1 MAQPGPVGEPAM
13 FRTFLLVAATII
25 VSLVPLSAPVHASC
39 PVIAASLGEHYDNA
53 EVVFIG
59 RAIDVTPVQAM
70 VDDVN
75 GKRMM
80 TEKHTRFEVIEI
92 LKGAPADRLLTKTE
106 YGRHDCHFEFTPGSH
121 YIVFAHRER
130 RDGSLRVGL
139 GGPTALLANA
149 GAALVYC
156 RRVTATGKGPSL
168 IGTVWSRMPSAE
180 LGMDEYPRGVPG
192 AVASI
197 DVNGVRR
204 EVQTDANGVYYFE
217 DLPLGSYSIRLSIP
231 EGYRLLRSSDMPFT
245 GRELPIVGDEF
256 QFEIKDGVHAQAF
269 FEVSNAGTLS
279 GTLVDAT
286 GAPVSG
292 VDILLVPK
300 AKLNNLESANWTLR
314 ATTNDRGQIQTDTL
328 PEDDYA
334 LIVNGYYVDAYVGK
348 APRFVYPPSDGASA
362 SKFAIVRNGRNAD
375 LGTIR
380 MPPPFASVPLDIE
393 VVSTKEYGMSCSIMC
408 TSLDGAQMG
417 HYFLLDD
424 DGRVRIHLRA
434 GLHFRIE
441 VNLEDDEQS
450 SGPVEIE
457 AKPGLEPI
465 RFEVRAAPP
474 VEDDGDGE

>member
-1 MAQPGPVGEPAM
+1 MIPKIAFFIACAAAVAAFSLEPA
-13 FRTFLLVAATII
+13 FG
-25 VSLVPLSAPVHASC
+25 SC
-39 PVIAASLGEHYDNA
+39 VTYSASLGQHYEKA

-59 RAIDVTPVQAM
+59 RAIDVKPVQAM

-75 GKRMM
+75 GRRTL
-80 TEKHTRFEVIEI
+80 TEQHTSFEVIEI

-106 YGRHDCHFEFTPGSH
+106 YGRHDCHFEFTPGSE
-121 YIVFAHRER
+121 YVVFAYRER

-139 GGPTALLANA
+139 NGSTALVANA

-156 RRVTATGKGPSL
+156 RRVNATGKGPSL
-168 IGTVWSRMPSAE
+168 IGTVWTRKPSAE

-192 AVASI
+192 VVASI
-197 DVNGVRR
+197 DVNGLRR
-204 EVQTDANGVYYFE
+204 EAQTDANGVYYFE
-217 DLPLGSYSIRLSIP
+217 DLPFSSYSMRLSIP

-245 GRELPIVGDEF
+245 GRELPAVGDAF
-256 QFEIKDGVHAQAF
+256 QIEIKDGVHAQAF
-269 FEVSNAGTLS
+269 FEVTNAGTLS

-314 ATTNDRGQIQTDTL
+314 ATTNARGQISTDTL

-334 LIVNGYYVDAYVGK
+334 LIVNGQYVDAYVGK
-348 APRFVYPPSDGASA
+348 APRFVYPPPDGPAA
-362 SKFAIVRNGRNAD
+362 AKFAVVRNGRNAD
-375 LGTIR
+375 LGVIR

-393 VVSTKEYGMSCSIMC
+393 VVSTKEYGMSYSISC
-408 TSLDGAQMG
+408 TSLDGAQAG
-417 HYFLLDD
+417 HYIMLDE
-424 DGRVRIHLRA
+424 DGRVRIQLRA

-441 VNLEDDEQS
+441 VDIEDDEWS

-474 VEDDGDGE
+474 VEGEEEGR